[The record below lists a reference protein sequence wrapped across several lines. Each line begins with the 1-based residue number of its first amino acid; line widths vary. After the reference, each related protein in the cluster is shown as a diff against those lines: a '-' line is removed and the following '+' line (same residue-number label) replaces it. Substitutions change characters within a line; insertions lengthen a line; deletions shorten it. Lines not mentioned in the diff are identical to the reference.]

1 MGVAKA
7 KKMPKKTLTQKIN
20 RYGPTKENTLLK
32 IEDLNK
38 GLDWVDDIAG
48 QSYTAF
54 TYFRESMES
63 TDQELFNAVVT
74 PYNLTDEQ
82 EKKEIV
88 RHYRALLRTLRE
100 KLKKGD
106 RELLRTA
113 FEMAADA
120 HKTMRRKSGEP
131 YILHPIAVAMIA
143 ADEIGLGVRSTICA
157 LLHDTVED
165 TDITLEDIKREFG
178 NEIAK
183 IVDGLTKIATV
194 MDTNSSQ
201 QAENFKK
208 ILLTLTDDP
217 RVILIKLADRLHNM
231 RTMDSMKQEKQLK
244 IASET
249 IWVYAPLAHR
259 MGLYNIKTE
268 LEDLS
273 MKYLEPDKYHEI
285 ARKLADTKRERTKYI
300 NEFIKP
306 LKEKLSHSGLQ
317 FDMYGRPKSIHS
329 IWNKIKKK
337 GVSFEEVYDLFAIR
351 IILDVPLEKE
361 KEECWK
367 VYSMVTDEYLPSPE
381 RLRDWL
387 SNPKSNGYEALH
399 TTVMGPQGKWVEV
412 QIRSKRMNE
421 IAEKGLAAHFKYKEG
436 TQSEDRFDKWFIQI
450 REALGNQ
457 EEESIDFLQDFKTS
471 FLAEEIYVYTP
482 KGEVKMLPV
491 NSSALDFAFY
501 IHTAIGSK
509 CIGAKVNHKLV
520 PISHKLRSGDQ
531 IEIITSNKQK
541 PSEDWLNNVVTAKAK
556 NSIKDALREEK
567 KIISEEGKYTAQ
579 RKLEGIGAAYNPYNL
594 DQLVNFYKLPSQLDL
609 LYKIATKS
617 IDLKEL
623 KTFQVIGDKIEAPKP
638 VVVAPDPNAE
648 VNTYKPLPKKGD
660 SELIIFGES
669 SDKIKYNLAK
679 CCNPI
684 PGDDVFGFVS
694 TGKGLIIH
702 RTSCPNAT
710 QLLANYGHR
719 VVKTKWAKNKE
730 ISFLT
735 GLRIIG
741 LDDVGVVNKI
751 TTIISGD
758 LKINIA
764 ALTIESKDGMFEG
777 TIKVFVHDKDEL
789 EELVSRIQSLHGI
802 QKVIRFD
809 TELV

>member
-1 MGVAKA
+1 MNDLPL
-7 KKMPKKTLTQKIN
+7 PKYTL
-20 RYGPTKENTLLK
+20 
-32 IEDLNK
+32 D
-38 GLDWVDDIAG
+38 A
-48 QSYTAF
+48 
-54 TYFRESMES
+54 
-63 TDQELFNAVVT
+63 
-74 PYNLTDEQ
+74 EQ
-82 EKKEIV
+82 EKKEIL
-88 RHYRALLRTLRE
+88 RNYRSLLKALRP

-106 RELLRTA
+106 KEMVRTA
-113 FEMAADA
+113 FEMSADA

-131 YILHPIAVAMIA
+131 YILHPIAVAMICVE
-143 ADEIGLGVRSTICA
+143 EIGLGVRSTICA

-165 TDITLEDIKREFG
+165 TDISLEDVEREFG
-178 NEIAK
+178 TEIAK
-183 IVDGLTKIATV
+183 IVDGLTKISSV
-194 MDTNSSQ
+194 IDTNTSQ

-231 RTMDSMKQEKQLK
+231 RTLDYMKREKQLK

-249 IWVYAPLAHR
+249 VWVYAPLAHR

-273 MKYLEPDKYHEI
+273 MKYMEPEAYKDI
-285 ARKLADTKRERTKYI
+285 AKKLAETKRERSRYI
-300 NEFIKP
+300 NEFIRPIKD
-306 LKEKLSHSGLQ
+306 KLNVSG
-317 FDMYGRPKSIHS
+317 FDFEIHGRPKSIHS

-337 GVSFEEVYDLFAIR
+337 GVSFSEVYDLFAIR
-351 IILDVPLEKE
+351 IILNSAPEKE

-367 VYSMVTDEYLPSPE
+367 VYSIITDEYNPSPE

-399 TTVMGPQGKWVEV
+399 TTVMGPQGKWVEI
-412 QIRSKRMNE
+412 QIRTKRMNE

-436 TQSEDRFDKWFIQI
+436 NTEEDRFDKWFGQI
-450 REALGNQ
+450 REVLSQDDTDSVN
-457 EEESIDFLQDFKTS
+457 FLHDFKTS

-482 KGEVKMLPV
+482 KGEVKMLPTG
-491 NSSALDFAFY
+491 STALDFAFS
-501 IHTAIGSK
+501 IHSAIGSK
-509 CIGAKVNHKLV
+509 CIGAKVHHKLV

-541 PSEDWLNNVVTAKAK
+541 PNEDWLSIVVTAKAK
-556 NSIKDALREEK
+556 SKIKDALKEEK
-567 KIISEEGKYTAQ
+567 RKIADDGKYVLQ
-579 RKLEGIGAAYNPYNL
+579 KKLEGLGAAYNTGNI
-594 DQLVNFYKLPSQLDL
+594 DEVAQFYKLNSHLDL
-609 LYKIATKS
+609 FYQIATKA
-617 IDLKEL
+617 IDLREL
-623 KTFQVIGDKIEAPKP
+623 KEFQVLGDRLEHPKP
-638 VVVAPDPNAE
+638 KVVISEPNTE
-648 VNTYKPLPKKGD
+648 QHPNVKTYSKKD

-669 SDKIKYNLAK
+669 SDKIQYALAK

-702 RTSCPNAT
+702 RTTCPNAT

-735 GLRIIG
+735 GLKIIG
-741 LDDVGVVNKI
+741 MDDVGVIHKI
-751 TTIISGD
+751 TNIISGD

-764 ALTIESKDGMFEG
+764 GLTIESGEGIFEG
-777 TIKVFVHDKDEL
+777 TIKVFVHDKEEL
-789 EELVSRIQSLHGI
+789 EALVDRLKSLQGI
-802 QKVIRFD
+802 QRVDRFD
-809 TELV
+809 AEEIL

>member
-1 MGVAKA
+1 MEA
-7 KKMPKKTLTQKIN
+7 LNIN
-20 RYGPTKENTLLK
+20 THAE
-32 IEDLNK
+32 I
-38 GLDWVDDIAG
+38 
-48 QSYTAF
+48 
-54 TYFRESMES
+54 
-63 TDQELFNAVVT
+63 VT
-74 PYNLTDEQ
+74 NYNLDEEQ

-88 RHYRALLRTLRE
+88 RHYRALLRALRE

-106 RELLRTA
+106 KELLRTA
-113 FEMAADA
+113 FEMAAEA

-131 YILHPIAVAMIA
+131 YVLHPLAVAMICVE
-143 ADEIGLGVRSTICA
+143 EIGLGVRSTICA

-165 TDITLEDIKREFG
+165 TNIALDDIKSEFG

-231 RTMDSMKQEKQLK
+231 RTLDAMKQEKQLK

-259 MGLYNIKTE
+259 MGLYNVKTE

-273 MKYLEPDKYHEI
+273 MKYMEPAIYKEI
-285 ARKLADTKRERTKYI
+285 AQKLAETKRERTKYI
-300 NEFIKP
+300 NEFIRP
-306 LKEKLSHSGLQ
+306 LKEKLTTAE
-317 FDMYGRPKSIHS
+317 FDFEIQGRPKSIHS

-337 GVSFEEVYDLFAIR
+337 EVSFEEVYDLFAIR
-351 IILDVPLEKE
+351 VILNADLDKE
-361 KEECWK
+361 KEDCWK
-367 VYSMVTDEYLPSPE
+367 VYSLITDEYNPSPE

-412 QIRSKRMNE
+412 QIRTKRMNE

-436 TQSEDRFDKWFIQI
+436 SQNEDRFDKWFVQI

-457 EEESIDFLQDFKTS
+457 QEEGIDFLQDFKTS

-482 KGEVKMLPV
+482 KGDVKMLPI

-541 PSEDWLNNVVTAKAK
+541 PSEDWLSNVVTAKAR

-567 KIISEEGKYTAQ
+567 KIIAEEGKYTLQ
-579 RKLEGIGAAYNPYNL
+579 RKLEGIGALYNTYNI
-594 DQLVNFYKLPSQLDL
+594 DQVMFYYKLASQLDL
-609 LYKIATKS
+609 LFKIATKT

-623 KTFQVIGDKIEAPKP
+623 KLFQVIGDKIEAPKP
-638 VVVAPDPNAE
+638 VNLSPEINLENPGMKAAS
-648 VNTYKPLPKKGD
+648 KKD

-669 SDKIKYNLAK
+669 SDKIKYTLGK

-702 RTSCPNAT
+702 RNNCPNAT

-735 GLRIIG
+735 GLSIIG

-751 TTIISGD
+751 THIISGE

-764 ALTIESKDGMFEG
+764 ALTIESTEGLFKG
-777 TIKVFVHDKDEL
+777 TIKVYVHDKDEL
-789 EELVSRIQSLHGI
+789 EELVTRIKSLNGI
-802 QKVIRFD
+802 QQVMRFD
-809 TELV
+809 TETV

>member
-1 MGVAKA
+1 MDLIDLDNNSGIVA
-7 KKMPKKTLTQKIN
+7 
-20 RYGPTKENTLLK
+20 
-32 IEDLNK
+32 
-38 GLDWVDDIAG
+38 
-48 QSYTAF
+48 
-54 TYFRESMES
+54 
-63 TDQELFNAVVT
+63 
-74 PYNLTDEQ
+74 PYNLDDEQ

-88 RHYRALLRTLRE
+88 RHYRALLRALRE

-106 RELLRTA
+106 KELLRTA
-113 FEMAADA
+113 FEMAAEA

-131 YILHPIAVAMIA
+131 YILHPIAVAMICVE
-143 ADEIGLGVRSTICA
+143 EIGLGVRSTICA

-165 TDITLEDIKREFG
+165 TDIALDDIKSEFG

-183 IVDGLTKIATV
+183 IVDGLTKISTV

-231 RTMDSMKQEKQLK
+231 RTLDAMKQEKQLK

-259 MGLYNIKTE
+259 MGLYNLKTE

-273 MKYLEPDKYHEI
+273 MKYMEPDTYKEI
-285 ARKLADTKRERTKYI
+285 AKKLAETKRERTKYI
-300 NEFIKP
+300 NEFIRP
-306 LKEKLSHSGLQ
+306 LKEKLTHAAFEFEIQ
-317 FDMYGRPKSIHS
+317 GRPKSIHS

-351 IILDVPLEKE
+351 VILDVPLEKE
-361 KEECWK
+361 KEDCWK
-367 VYSMVTDEYLPSPE
+367 VYSLVTDEYLPSPE

-412 QIRSKRMNE
+412 QIRTKRMNE

-436 TQSEDRFDKWFIQI
+436 SQSEDRFDKWFVQI

-457 EEESIDFLQDFKTS
+457 QEEGIDFLQDFKTS

-482 KGEVKMLPV
+482 KGEVKMLPI

-541 PSEDWLNNVVTAKAK
+541 PTEDWLQNVVTAKAK

-567 KIISEEGKYTAQ
+567 KQIGEEGKYTLQ
-579 RKLEGIGAAYNPYNL
+579 RKLEGIGAVYNTYNI
-594 DQLVNFYKLPSQLDL
+594 DQVMNYYKLTSHLDL
-609 LYKIATKS
+609 LFKIATKN

-623 KTFQVIGDKIEAPKP
+623 KLFQVIGEKIEAPKP
-638 VVVAPDPNAE
+638 LVIPQEINPELNSP
-648 VNTYKPLPKKGD
+648 KQLPKKD

-669 SDKIKYNLAK
+669 SDKIKYSLGK

-694 TGKGLIIH
+694 TAKGLIIH
-702 RTSCPNAT
+702 RTNCPNAT

-735 GLRIIG
+735 GLSIVG
-741 LDDVGVVNKI
+741 MDDVGIVNKI
-751 TTIISGD
+751 TNIISGE

-764 ALTIESKDGMFEG
+764 ALTIESKEGLFEG
-777 TIKVFVHDKDEL
+777 TIKVYVHDKDEL
-789 EELVSRIQSLHGI
+789 EDLVDKIKALQGI
-802 QKVIRFD
+802 QQVSRFD
-809 TELV
+809 TETV

>member
-1 MGVAKA
+1 MDN
-7 KKMPKKTLTQKIN
+7 L
-20 RYGPTKENTLLK
+20 ENDILPVIK
-32 IEDLNK
+32 NWDL
-38 GLDWVDDIAG
+38 D
-48 QSYTAF
+48 
-54 TYFRESMES
+54 E
-63 TDQELFNAVVT
+63 
-74 PYNLTDEQ
+74 EQ

-88 RHYRALLRTLRE
+88 RHYRALLKMLKS

-106 RELLRTA
+106 KELLRAA

-131 YILHPIAVAMIA
+131 YILHPIAVAMICV
-143 ADEIGLGVRSTICA
+143 DEIGLGVRSTICA

-165 TDITLEDIKREFG
+165 TDITLEDIKSEFG

-183 IVDGLTKIATV
+183 IVDGLTKISTV
-194 MDTNSSQ
+194 MTTNSSQ

-249 IWVYAPLAHR
+249 IWVYSPLAHR

-273 MKYLEPDKYHEI
+273 MKYLEPDKYKEI
-285 ARKLADTKRERTKYI
+285 AKKLAETKRERTKYI
-300 NEFIKP
+300 NEFIRP
-306 LKEKLSHSGLQ
+306 LKDKLTNTQ
-317 FDMYGRPKSIHS
+317 YPTEIYGRPKSIHS

-351 IILDVPLEKE
+351 VILDVPLEME
-361 KEECWK
+361 KEACWK
-367 VYSMVTDEYLPSPE
+367 VYSLITDEYLPSPE

-412 QIRSKRMNE
+412 QIRTKRMNE

-436 TQSEDRFDKWFIQI
+436 TPSEDRFDKWFIQI

-457 EEESIDFLQDFKTS
+457 QEDGIDFLQDFKTS

-482 KGEVKMLPV
+482 KGEVKMLPT

-520 PISHKLRSGDQ
+520 PIGHTLRSGDQ

-541 PSEDWLNNVVTAKAK
+541 PTEDWLNMVVTAKAK

-567 KIISEEGKYTAQ
+567 KSIAEEGKYTLQ
-579 RKLEGIGAAYNPYNL
+579 RKLEGLGAAYSPYNI
-594 DQLVNFYKLPSQLDL
+594 DQLVVYYKLSSHLDL
-609 LYKIATKS
+609 HYNIATKKN
-617 IDLKEL
+617 DLKEL
-623 KTFQVIGDKIEAPKP
+623 KLFQVIGDKIEAPKP
-638 VVVAPDPNAE
+638 LQSSTETEPVVFDPAQK
-648 VNTYKPLPKKGD
+648 TYNKKD

-669 SDKIKYNLAK
+669 SDKIQYSLGK

-702 RTSCPNAT
+702 RTNCPNAT

-735 GLRIIG
+735 GLRIVG

-751 TTIISGD
+751 TNIISGE

-764 ALTIESKDGMFEG
+764 ALTIESKEGLFQG
-777 TIKVFVHDKDEL
+777 TIKVYVHDKDEL
-789 EELVSRIQSLHGI
+789 EVLVDKIKSLNGI
-802 QKVIRFD
+802 QRVDRFD
-809 TELV
+809 TESV